1 MSALSIEVPFPVFQ
15 DRDGQPLDNGY
26 IWLGVANL
34 NPQTN
39 PVVAYF
45 DEALT
50 IVAPQPLRT
59 INGYISRAGSPAQIY
74 IDGVSFS
81 ILVQDKNGTMVYNFP
96 DGTGAPLFPQDSC
109 GINYTAPFIDSV
121 TQPVCEKLS
130 QTVSVKDF
138 GVLGNGT
145 DEQTKMQA
153 AINAAGT
160 VAPCTLDLNGL
171 EIRCDSPINMLQGVR
186 LQNGSFDFSNVADSV
201 IGLINITGTVDSP
214 VALSANALAYV
225 NQVSVSSASTFAV
238 GDIIKITSDARP
250 LGGNVDEFVGE
261 LNVIREIQ
269 GNSLILVRSTED
281 DYTVAQNAYVQK
293 VNMNYGCEVAF
304 VTIKGKPN
312 VNGVPTSTRA
322 GNTGVNAL
330 YASNIKI
337 QHCRFITCDY
347 QSIAVDSC
355 LNFDVHHNDIYI
367 TPPDVDTDNPL
378 RYGVAIKN
386 TARSG
391 HIYKNRI
398 VNSRH
403 AVDFT
408 NNSNRGITRDVIVSQ
423 NVAEGT
429 WGGAYATHQ
438 GSDRIVF
445 DGNIASSCV
454 RGFDVRHANFE
465 ITNNIIVIKAGAF
478 LGEGIALTRFPSR
491 AKIQGN
497 KIYKSVIGIRA
508 YDVNLDA
515 TAVPSDIVIQDNYI
529 ETRSSDG
536 IFLQQT
542 QNNTAIRGLVIS
554 GNTFDVIRDC
564 IRIEGNFQAP
574 SINGNY
580 MLNTGSQ
587 TGFGINIFGTVK
599 ARIDSNTF
607 IDMVP
612 VRLQNSTNTP
622 AITPDNPLI
631 INNNWD
637 RTSTLLVSQING
649 TNVVRKNNV
658 QNGSITPVIA
668 SGVIFAPAGA
678 PHIIVDTEAL
688 SASDDLDTINGGDF
702 GDITTF
708 TCASSVRNVV
718 FKDGTGNLQLEGD
731 FTLNNINDT
740 ITLLRTST
748 GWREVARSNNI

>member
-1 MSALSIEVPFPVFQ
+1 MTPLSIQVPFPVFQ

-26 IWLGVANL
+26 VWIGEPNL

-39 PVVAYF
+39 PVVAYY
-45 DEALT
+45 DAALT
-50 IVAPQPLRT
+50 IVAAQPLRT
-59 INGYISRAGSPAQIY
+59 INGYISNSGTPAQVY
-74 IDGVSFS
+74 VDGVNFS
-81 ILVQDKNGTMVYNFP
+81 ILVQDSKGTMIYNFP
-96 DGTGAPLFPQDSC
+96 DGTGAPVIPDDSC
-109 GINYTAPFIDSV
+109 GINYTPPFVSSV
-121 TQPVCEKLS
+121 TLPVCEKLA
-130 QTVSVKDF
+130 QAIGVKDF
-138 GVLGNGT
+138 GVLGDGT
-145 DEQTKMQA
+145 NERTKMQA
-153 AINAAGT
+153 ALDAAGT
-160 VAPCTLDLNGL
+160 IAPCTLDLNGL
-171 EIRCDSPINMLQGVR
+171 DIRCDSPINMPQGVR
-186 LQNGSFDFSNVADSV
+186 IQNGSFDFSNVADDV
-201 IGLINITGTVDSP
+201 IGLINITGTVDTP

-250 LGGNVDEFVGE
+250 LGGNVNEFVGE

-269 GNSLILVRSTED
+269 GTSLILVRSTED

-304 VTIKGKPN
+304 VAIKGKPN
-312 VNGVPTSTRA
+312 VNGVPTETRA
-322 GNTGVNAL
+322 GTIGVSAL

-347 QSIAVDSC
+347 QSISVDSC

-367 TPPDVDTDNPL
+367 TPPDADTDNPL

-391 HIYKNRI
+391 HVYKNRI

-408 NNSNRGITRDVIVSQ
+408 NNDNRGITRDVLVSQ

-445 DGNIASSCV
+445 DSNIASSCV
-454 RGFDVRHANFE
+454 RGFDVRHANFD
-465 ITNNIIVIKAGAF
+465 ITNNIVVIKADAF
-478 LGEGIALTRFPSR
+478 LGEGIALTRYPSR

-497 KIYKSVIGIRA
+497 KIYQSVIGIRF
-508 YDVNLDA
+508 YDANLEAD
-515 TAVPSDIVIQDNYI
+515 AVPSDIVIQDNYI
-529 ETRSSDG
+529 QTRQSDG

-542 QNNTAIRGLVIS
+542 QNNSVIKGLVIA

-564 IRIEGNFQAP
+564 IRLEGNFDAPLIQA
-574 SINGNY
+574 NY
-580 MLNTGSQ
+580 MVNGGSQ
-587 TGFGINIFGTVK
+587 VGFGINIFGTTR
-599 ARIDSNTF
+599 ARIEGNTF

-612 VRLQNSTNTP
+612 VRLQDSTNTP
-622 AITPDNPLI
+622 PITPDNPLI
-631 INNNWD
+631 VNNNWD
-637 RTSTLLVSQING
+637 RANTLLVSQITG

-668 SGVIFAPAGA
+668 SGVIFAPAGV
-678 PHIIVDTEAL
+678 PQVIVDTEGAA
-688 SASDDLDTINGGDF
+688 ASDDLDTINGGDF

-708 TCASSVRNVV
+708 TCASSFRNVV

-740 ITLLRTST
+740 ITLLRTGT
-748 GWREVARSNNI
+748 NWREVARSNNT